1 MSPGADAMLDRNRSI
16 LTFDNPRRSDVKN
29 LQNWVENTSSI
40 AQDETAY
47 LSEPR
52 DLLTTLSPQDDALS
66 RLAPLLEGFMRTLYR
81 VFSKVSGLHATRQKL
96 LGCDSLL
103 RFSVYYA
110 ASMPSFA

>member
-1 MSPGADAMLDRNRSI
+1 MLDRNRSI

-47 LSEPR
+47 LSQPR

-66 RLAPLLEGFMRTLYR
+66 RLAPLLEGVMRTLYR
-81 VFSKVSGLHATRQKL
+81 VFSKVSRSPRDSTKVV
-96 LGCDSLL
+96 GCDSLL

>member
-1 MSPGADAMLDRNRSI
+1 MLDRNRSI
-16 LTFDNPRRSDVKN
+16 LTFDNPRKRDVKN

-47 LSEPR
+47 LNQPR

-81 VFSKVSGLHATRQKL
+81 VFRKVSSLHATRQKL
-96 LGCDSLL
+96 LGVGLITK
-103 RFSVYYA
+103 V
-110 ASMPSFA
+110 PV